1 MHRKSPIQQALWA
14 SAKFFCTDSAPTLFL
29 IQVVVD
35 NAVHPTQKVSQ
46 LNRSV
51 VSDKEIC
58 LTQTVINL
66 STVDLPRH
74 T

>member
-1 MHRKSPIQQALWA
+1 VGICKVLLHWQCTYFISDPGGCGQCCAPYPTKCLALR
-14 SAKFFCTDSAPTLFL
+14 
-29 IQVVVD
+29 
-35 NAVHPTQKVSQ
+35 QKVSQ

-58 LTQTVINL
+58 ITQTVINL